1 MVIVTVFYICLSFA
15 HPDYWIARYNLN
27 PAHIEYLNKYDV
39 ADSKRYLSG
48 LSADA
53 APVLLDQEKNPYLE
67 TNPAVFADT
76 DESSEYLND
85 RTEYTITENSG
96 INEISIS
103 WLKKYYNR
111 IDELSQ
117 NTRIRNFNFSVYR
130 AGKYL

>member
-1 MVIVTVFYICLSFA
+1 M
-15 HPDYWIARYNLN
+15 
-27 PAHIEYLNKYDV
+27 NKYDV